1 MIVVVCAF
9 LIGNACPSEINNG
22 RYALD
27 VRTILI
33 SLGHY
38 LCFFCNYR
46 PMDSC
51 VLRIRSYVS
60 SLLYPQDTRIHRSI
74 VAMSV
79 SESLVSLVQV
89 PFIYGN

>member
-38 LCFFCNYR
+38 LLEF
-46 PMDSC
+46 
-51 VLRIRSYVS
+51 
-60 SLLYPQDTRIHRSI
+60 
-74 VAMSV
+74 
-79 SESLVSLVQV
+79 
-89 PFIYGN
+89 